1 MRTRLLDAM
10 TNEEVTTYLRH
21 NDLIFLPIGTVEMH
35 GEMPL
40 GCEYVLPLAFATRL
54 AELADGLV
62 LPHLAYFYP
71 GATAIGRGTISIS
84 PSDGAAYLKAV
95 CRSLCRQGFRR
106 QLFLTAHG
114 PAHMTVAHAAREIF
128 EETKCIAVYLDL
140 NRHFG
145 DADFNLLI
153 WGAYHQLGRLDE
165 IPLDQKPTARAAFPE
180 APAKLHRLKADPG
193 YFFSD
198 ETHHGWWPDHTLTPE
213 ERLARAE
220 EGARLLESVV
230 EAINPKALAEGM
242 KDLDKYVQHHVLPK
256 YGERL

>member
-1 MRTRLLDAM
+1 MRTRIFDNL
-10 TNEEVTTYLRH
+10 TNEEVTNYLRH
-21 NDLIFLPIGTVEMH
+21 NDLIFLPVGTVEMH

-40 GCEYVLPLAFATRL
+40 GCEHVLPLAFAVRL
-54 AELADGLV
+54 AEGADGLV

-84 PSDGAAYLKAV
+84 PSEGAAYLKAV

-106 QLFLTAHG
+106 QVFLTAHG
-114 PAHMTVAHAAREIF
+114 PAHMTVSHAARELF
-128 EETKCIAVYLDL
+128 EETKCLAVYLDL

-145 DADFNLLI
+145 EADFNLLI
-153 WGAYHQLGRLDE
+153 WGAYHLLGRLDE
-165 IPLDQKPTARAAFPE
+165 IPLDQKPTARAPFPE
-180 APAKLHRLKADPG
+180 AVAKLHQLKADPG

-198 ETHHGWWPDHTLTPE
+198 ETHHGWWPDHPLTPE

-220 EGARLLESVV
+220 EGARLIEGIV
-230 EAINPKALAEGM
+230 ETINPKALAEGM